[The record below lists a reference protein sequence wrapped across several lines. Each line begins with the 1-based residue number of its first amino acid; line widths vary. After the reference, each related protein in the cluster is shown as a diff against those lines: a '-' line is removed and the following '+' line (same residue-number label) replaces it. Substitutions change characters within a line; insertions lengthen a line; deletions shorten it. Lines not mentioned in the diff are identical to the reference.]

1 MTDEFVRIRTENGME
16 STISA
21 AYAEGVEGVEII
33 DEPATNSWGRP
44 LPATRQNG
52 RPAKPRTSV
61 KAAASKRAASKRAA
75 KKTAAALEAD
85 ATPTPGGAAADSPE
99 EGTE

>member
-1 MTDEFVRIRTENGME
+1 MSDEFVRIRTENGME

-21 AYAEGVEGVEII
+21 TYAEGLEGVEIL

-52 RPAKPRTSV
+52 RPAKPRTTV
-61 KAAASKRAASKRAA
+61 TKAAARKQAASTKAA
-75 KKTAAALEAD
+75 PSLGAVDT
-85 ATPTPGGAAADSPE
+85 TNTGGAAADSPE
-99 EGTE
+99 EGTA